1 MKKVFFFVLFAMLVC
16 VGMAQT
22 QNVSVER
29 NGKNFV
35 ATKTEKAKTSSSSA
49 TKTEYSY
56 TDTDGKTYEIYL
68 SKNGRAYIKRVS
80 AKTGNTYNK
89 YLPEDVSRQICKE
102 LGVEYVEK
110 AKK

>member
-16 VGMAQT
+16 VGMA

-35 ATKTEKAKTSSSSA
+35 ATKTEKAKSGSSSA

-56 TDTDGKTYEIYL
+56 TDTDGKTYEIWL

>member
-16 VGMAQT
+16 VGMAQ
-22 QNVSVER
+22 NVNVER

-35 ATKTEKAKTSSSSA
+35 ATKTEKAKTASSSA

-56 TDTDGKTYEIYL
+56 TDTDGKTYEIWL

-80 AKTGNTYNK
+80 AKTGKAYNK

>member
-35 ATKTEKAKTSSSSA
+35 ATKTEKAKTGSSSA

-68 SKNGRAYIKRVS
+68 SKNGRAYIK
-80 AKTGNTYNK
+80 
-89 YLPEDVSRQICKE
+89 
-102 LGVEYVEK
+102 
-110 AKK
+110 